1 MNSRL
6 SVGERKSKEENL
18 ENMPGE
24 NKGIGKQTKSI
35 HQERE
40 SNDRKNMDK

>member
-6 SVGERKSKEENL
+6 SMRERKSKEENL

-35 HQERE
+35 QQER
-40 SNDRKNMDK
+40 K